1 LGANGIGLARGT
13 VSIAMEWWGSGNGS
27 ATISGVSDFKKL
39 LVWQKAHAL
48 GLHAHRVATGIRRSQ
63 DLALRAQITRAAMSI
78 PANIVEGRRQESEKE
93 FSRFLRTALNSGC
106 ELEYHL
112 IVARDIGVISESDAA
127 SLLRE
132 VIEVRR
138 MIHGLPRKIT
148 TSPKERSPEMPV

>member
-1 LGANGIGLARGT
+1 
-13 VSIAMEWWGSGNGS
+13 
-27 ATISGVSDFKKL
+27 VSDFKRL
-39 LVWQKAHAL
+39 FVWQKAHAL

-63 DLALRAQITRAAMSI
+63 DLALRGQITRAAMSI

-93 FSRFLRTALNSGC
+93 FARFLRIAVNSGC

-112 IVARDIGVISESDAA
+112 IVARDIGAISEVEAA

-138 MIHGLPRKIT
+138 MIHGLLKKIGN
-148 TSPKERSPEMPV
+148 SPKERTPETPV